1 MNVNTLDVMMFHS
14 FDSFQSNYNALNTL
28 NELKSDGL
36 IKNIGV
42 SVYTNAQLRKLNK

>member
-14 FDSFQSNYNALNTL
+14 FDSFKSNYNALKTL

-36 IKNIGV
+36 IKTYGV
-42 SVYTNAQLRKLNK
+42 SVYTNLN